1 MTKNTIKKA
10 SLKFNYMA
18 ITQRPTE
25 KTEVLSQNFQLLCW
39 DFERVCSDF
48 MDLWLTVVRYCSSD
62 SCMGPFLSVSVSEG
76 QLVYPAGYK
85 HTVQTN
91 LGISQWWSVVCAP
104 VQRRPLLT
112 DLYKPHT
119 TEKRTFSTH
128 LDSFA
133 TWANAVYFLIC
144 LILWCKCGVLLWH
157 GGGGFPG
164 VSGGIFRMGLR
175 RRSSI
180 GVSVTFSPFF
190 YLLLFVTEKSSG
202 VLVWRRSQAHSWLC
216 SVRAVVFYPNAF
228 LLQQYDACLVLADSH
243 VDKCIYVYTCAIHA
257 IGAIYYCDYYWQ

>member
-157 GGGGFPG
+157 GGVP
-164 VSGGIFRMGLR
+164 
-175 RRSSI
+175 RSLW
-180 GVSVTFSPFF
+180 GYFSDGTQEEVQYRCECHLLPLSFTSF
-190 YLLLFVTEKSSG
+190 CLWLKSRAAFWFGDDHKHIPDYALFVLLFFIPMLSCCNNTTRV
-202 VLVWRRSQAHSWLC
+202 
-216 SVRAVVFYPNAF
+216 
-228 LLQQYDACLVLADSH
+228 
-243 VDKCIYVYTCAIHA
+243 
-257 IGAIYYCDYYWQ
+257 